1 MKLADRAIR
10 AGYRINAFESLGS
23 TNDEALARA
32 HAGDRGKLW
41 IVAGK
46 QTGGRGR
53 QGRAWSSPPGNL
65 YASLLLV
72 DAVPPALAP
81 QLGFVAGAALADAI
95 RQNTE
100 PLNPVSIKWP
110 NDVVH
115 DGAKL
120 AGILVE
126 GARCRD
132 GRFACVMGF
141 GVNRTSHPSGLPYRA
156 TDLFAISERKP
167 TIDAIM
173 TTLSANMDQALI
185 DWDRG
190 RGFARVRERWLA
202 LALPSGTPM
211 SVATKT
217 VRADGLFQ
225 TIDDRGRLI
234 LRTPEGD
241 RTIEAGDVFLMD
253 QPAHVAG

>member
-23 TNDEALARA
+23 TNDEAMARG

-41 IVAGK
+41 VVAGR

-53 QGRAWSSPPGNL
+53 QGRSWSSPPGNI
-65 YASLLLV
+65 YASLLLT
-72 DAVPPALAP
+72 DAVAPALAP
-81 QLGFVAGAALADAI
+81 QLGFVAGVALAESISECA
-95 RQNTE
+95 QPTQ
-100 PLNPVSIKWP
+100 PVRIKWP
-110 NDVVH
+110 NDIVQ

-132 GRFACVMGF
+132 GRFACVLGF
-141 GVNRTSHPSGLPYRA
+141 GVNRQSHPSGLAYRA
-156 TDLFAISERKP
+156 TDLFSISQRQP
-167 TIDAIM
+167 SVNAVVTA
-173 TTLSANMDQALI
+173 LSANMDEVLGE
-185 DWDRG
+185 WDRG

-202 LALPSGTPM
+202 HALPSGTAM

-217 VRADGLFQ
+217 VRADGHFQ
-225 TIDDRGRLI
+225 TIDERGRLV
-234 LRTPEGD
+234 LDTADGAT
-241 RTIEAGDVFLMD
+241 TIEAGDVFLMD
-253 QPAHVAG
+253 EPAQIAG